1 MAIPILNH
9 MDFGKAAEI
18 QNVLLHTTGSGD
30 VTSPGTGQIIF
41 DSGTIKVYNGSAWL
55 SLASGGGTRT
65 VQVDTNGDGSV
76 NNTLETSE
84 NLVLKKGS
92 GVSLAEAGGVVT
104 ITATGTQLTGAQVKD
119 FAGAM
124 FTGNTET
131 GITATYQ
138 TADDTVDLVIG
149 SGAIIRAMLED
160 DAIGTGKI
168 GDDAVT
174 TAKIVDEAVTMAKL
188 ANIATDTFIG
198 RTAADAGVPK
208 ALSKAEALAILN
220 VADGAQV
227 NVSGDSG
234 NAAVYDNSGTP
245 TLKSGITQAEMAT
258 ALGYEAGATTD
269 QTAAEIRT
277 LVGTGN
283 TGVIPS
289 AGTSGHFLK
298 HDGTF
303 GAPSYIANTDVDVS
317 NANLLT
323 RLAALESASGAANEN
338 IVIGTDSGDT
348 IVITG
353 NLQVS
358 GTTTTVNSTTVSLN
372 DHNIVL
378 DSGNTTSAVVN
389 GAGITLEG
397 GTGDDATITYST
409 TGPKF
414 EFKLG
419 SAYEDIAFGTVTNG
433 VWQGTA
439 IAHDYIGL
447 DAIDGTNIADD
458 AINSEHYVDGSIDL
472 AHMSANSVDS
482 DQYVDGSIDTV
493 HIADLNVTTGK
504 IAADAITG
512 AKIADDVID
521 SEHYK
526 DGSVDNVHLANS
538 AITIDG
544 SAISLGGSVNTNN
557 TQLAIASVAEV
568 QTGSNNT
575 KAVTPLRL
583 AQAKNV
589 VQVIDVSSLHA
600 TQLNAV
606 IQHDLGT
613 KAIQVTAQ
621 YKGAA
626 SNYQQV
632 IIDWTTNSDTSGTD
646 SDNHILVQFA
656 KVPDYDVTV
665 QIHSKENAATAT
677 AISYPTS

>member
-30 VTSPGTGQIIF
+30 VTSPGTGQIIY

-65 VQVDTNGDGSV
+65 VQIDTNGDGSV

-149 SGAIIRAMLED
+149 AGNIVHSMLAG
-160 DAIGTGKI
+160 DAVDGDNI
-168 GDDAVT
+168 GDDVINSEHIAAGAVDT
-174 TAKIVDEAVTMAKL
+174 EHIADAQITMAKL

-198 RTAADAGVPK
+198 RTADNAGVPK

-234 NAAVYDNSGTP
+234 NAAIYDNSGTP

-258 ALGYEAGATTD
+258 ALGYEAGATAD

-289 AGTSGHFLK
+289 AGTDGHFLK

-303 GAPSYIANTDVDVS
+303 GAPSYTTNTDVDVS

-323 RLAALESASGAANEN
+323 RLAALQSASGAADEN

-348 IVITG
+348 VVITG

-358 GTTTTVNSTTVSLN
+358 GTTTTVNSTTVNLN

-378 DSGNTTSAVVN
+378 DSGNSTSAVID

-397 GTGDDATITYST
+397 GSGSDATITYNT

-419 SAYEDIAFGTVTNG
+419 SAYEDVAFATVTSG
-433 VWQGTA
+433 EWQGTA
-439 IAHDYIGL
+439 IAHDYIGA

-458 AINSEHYVDGSIDL
+458 AINSEHYTD
-472 AHMSANSVDS
+472 A
-482 DQYVDGSIDTV
+482 SIDTA
-493 HIADLNVTTGK
+493 HIADLNITTGK

-512 AKIADDVID
+512 AKIADDAID
-521 SEHYK
+521 SEHIT
-526 DGSVDNVHLANS
+526 DGSVDNAHLAGSIANAKLSNS
-538 AITIDG
+538 SITIDG
-544 SAISLGGSVNTNN
+544 NAISLGGSVTTN
-557 TQLAIASVAEV
+557 QIAIASVAEV

-632 IIDWTTNSDTSGTD
+632 ILDWSTNSDTSGTD

-656 KVPDYDVTV
+656 AVPAYDITV

-677 AISYPTS
+677 GIAYPTS